1 MARSLYDRLNYLEE
15 LEQAIRDT
23 VEEIKTEAKKEAMTQ
38 VQDLLQKGNSD
49 EAKKLIDEIEELK
62 TLTPSVNIRT
72 IHEFVLTMLDMS
84 SEQRRFTGNNRSG
97 IQFHYEKT
105 VEQEDV
111 KDVMKRKGFSF
122 VEYVE
127 GKLKFEKDNEYYFAI
142 EVDEKLDTNKLESS
156 LSNSAKFCNLVL
168 ITDSEYAKKELKSKV
183 ENWLNKAED
192 YEVLKKYLTI
202 QLGSMEHLN
211 RKGTVLER
219 MNLA

>member
-97 IQFHYEKT
+97 IQFHYEKP

-122 VEYVE
+122 VEY
-127 GKLKFEKDNEYYFAI
+127 
-142 EVDEKLDTNKLESS
+142 
-156 LSNSAKFCNLVL
+156 
-168 ITDSEYAKKELKSKV
+168 
-183 ENWLNKAED
+183 
-192 YEVLKKYLTI
+192 
-202 QLGSMEHLN
+202 
-211 RKGTVLER
+211 
-219 MNLA
+219 

>member
-1 MARSLYDRLNYLEE
+1 MARSLHDRLNYLEE

-23 VEEIKTEAKKEAMTQ
+23 VEEIKAEAKKEAMTQ

-84 SEQRRFTGNNRSG
+84 SEQRRFTGTRSG
-97 IQFHYEKT
+97 IQFHYEKP
-105 VEQEDV
+105 VEQEDI

-142 EVDEKLDTNKLESS
+142 EVDENLDSNKLERS

-168 ITDSEYAKKELKSKV
+168 ITDSEYAKKELKNKV

-192 YEVLKKYLTI
+192 NEVLKKYLTI

>member
-1 MARSLYDRLNYLEE
+1 MARSLHDRLNYLEE

-23 VEEIKTEAKKEAMTQ
+23 VEEIKAEAKKEAMTQ

-84 SEQRRFTGNNRSG
+84 SEQRRFTGTRSG
-97 IQFHYEKT
+97 IQFHYEKP
-105 VEQEDV
+105 VEQEDI

-142 EVDEKLDTNKLESS
+142 EVDENLDSNKLEKS

-168 ITDSEYAKKELKSKV
+168 ITDSEYAKKELKNKV

-192 YEVLKKYLTI
+192 NEVLKKYLTI

>member
-1 MARSLYDRLNYLEE
+1 MARSLHDRLNYLEE

-23 VEEIKTEAKKEAMTQ
+23 VEEIKAEAKKEAMTQ

-84 SEQRRFTGNNRSG
+84 SEQRRYTGNRSG
-97 IQFHYEKT
+97 IQFHYEKP
-105 VEQEDV
+105 VEQEDI
-111 KDVMKRKGFSF
+111 KDVMKRKGYSF

-142 EVDEKLDTNKLESS
+142 EVDENLDTNKLERS

-168 ITDSEYAKKELKSKV
+168 ITDSEYVKKELKNKV

-192 YEVLKKYLTI
+192 NEVLKKYLTI